1 MPLGHTDRLIIGN
14 YVCIA
19 AETVILMGGNNNHC
33 PDFISLY
40 PFMSMIKNSYQP
52 RGDTVLNDGCW
63 LGMRCMIMPG
73 ITVGEGAVIAAGSI
87 VTKDIPPYAVVGGN
101 PARVIKFR
109 FPQDVIKRILNL
121 SIYDNSEDELARL
134 IPILSSNDISALEVA
149 LAK

>member
-1 MPLGHTDRLIIGN
+1 
-14 YVCIA
+14 
-19 AETVILMGGNNNHC
+19 
-33 PDFISLY
+33 
-40 PFMSMIKNSYQP
+40 
-52 RGDTVLNDGCW
+52 
-63 LGMRCMIMPG
+63 MIMPG